1 MKQILFSLLAALIM
15 VGCAREDV
23 EFNQEV
29 PVSHSTRAEE
39 GLVEAGGVSIELTK
53 IGPAASEPVLVF
65 KNYQD
70 ILTLLSEMDGMNV
83 EEKIARVKKL
93 VPGFVSIQEQYD
105 IALHEIDSLVNT
117 EEEYEAFK
125 QKYPQFYYANDGED
139 CGVYIPMEDQD
150 LAFLCSQSCKI
161 IVGNQVLAKKLES
174 PYATLK
180 RQGLTYSEDI
190 DSVPGEGANNQW
202 GNFTYHGNKV
212 DPIPYDEKYDS
223 GWRIVGGHKI
233 KLKSRRWIRKRVF
246 SGGAYYWD
254 GMVHVEICYRKK
266 CGRWLNYR
274 SKTIT
279 TLKMQENNG
288 PFHEFAPRT
297 ERGYSSHD
305 MNFGIP
311 CRIIPNSFGFFVFT
325 YPLLNCEADVKYQG
339 MPNIQKFK
347 WSLAE
352 AYYNSHSTNRNCIPV
367 IEVWH

>member
-29 PVSHSTRAEE
+29 PVSHSTRAGEAP
-39 GLVEAGGVSIELTK
+39 VEAGGVPIELTK
-53 IGPAASEPVLVF
+53 IGPAESEPVLVF

-105 IALHEIDSLVNT
+105 KALHEIDSLVNT

-125 QKYPQFYYANDGED
+125 QRYPQFYYANDGED

-150 LAFLCSQSCKI
+150 LAYLCSKSCKI
-161 IVGNQVLAKKLES
+161 IVGDQVLAKKEKS
-174 PYATLK
+174 PYEKLK
-180 RQGLTYSEDI
+180 LQGLTYSESTESRSPDG
-190 DSVPGEGANNQW
+190 SKNPW
-202 GNFTYHGNKV
+202 GNFTFHGNKV
-212 DPIPYDEKYDS
+212 DPIPYYERYDS
-223 GWRIVGGHKI
+223 DWRKIDGHKI

-266 CGRWLNYR
+266 CGGWLNYR
-274 SKTIT
+274 SKTTT
-279 TLKMQENNG
+279 TLRVQENND
-288 PFHEFAPRT
+288 PFHTFAPRT
-297 ERGYSSHD
+297 EKGYSSHD

-311 CRIIPNSFGFFVFT
+311 CHVAPNSAGGYTYT

-339 MPNIQKFK
+339 MSNIQKFK
-347 WSLAE
+347 WTLAE
-352 AYYNSHSTNRNCIPV
+352 AFYIEQSYSNHP
-367 IEVWH
+367 IEVLRDWH